1 MVMQIKHLVCLQCPI
16 FEHVFPVMVV
26 VCHQLRFSFFFPF
39 PVMIIYAL
47 QFLHLKILLMLN
59 IVSYRVLLHDKSLR
73 K

>member
-1 MVMQIKHLVCLQCPI
+1 MVMQIEHLVCLQRLI
-16 FEHVFPVMVV
+16 FEHVFPVIAV

-39 PVMIIYAL
+39 PVMIIYEL

-59 IVSYRVLLHDKSLR
+59 IVSYRVLLHCKSLR